1 MNSEGPPPS
10 MLMTVS
16 GMTSTPRKIRNE
28 ARSYSLDDSSE
39 DFDQTDFLDDR
50 LSSPLKD
57 ISAEDWLARGP
68 HEHENNRLDFSW
80 SDEHTVPDLLASGP
94 AKKKRKKKKKSPMT
108 QYGRMA
114 ANARER
120 RRMHKLNV
128 AFDRLREVV
137 PSVSDRQLSK
147 YETLQVAQ
155 SYIQEL
161 AQLLQRWQVEK
172 RTHAYQDATDNS
184 GILIIC
190 SEEQIITEYSYY
202 RWFKQSLEAL
212 CIIVICGYTLS
223 SEQVSGWLVSADK
236 HR

>member
-1 MNSEGPPPS
+1 
-10 MLMTVS
+10 
-16 GMTSTPRKIRNE
+16 MTSTPRKIRSE
-28 ARSYSLDDSSE
+28 GLRSYSLDDSSDE
-39 DFDQTDFLDDR
+39 FDQADFLDDR

-57 ISAEDWLARGP
+57 IPPEDWLARGNAD
-68 HEHENNRLDFSW
+68 HDINRLDYSW
-80 SDEHTVPDLLASGP
+80 SDEHTVPDLGGS
-94 AKKKRKKKKKSPMT
+94 KKKRKKKKKSPMT

-161 AQLLQRWQVEK
+161 AQLLQR
-172 RTHAYQDATDNS
+172 
-184 GILIIC
+184 
-190 SEEQIITEYSYY
+190 
-202 RWFKQSLEAL
+202 
-212 CIIVICGYTLS
+212 
-223 SEQVSGWLVSADK
+223 
-236 HR
+236 